1 LATTE
6 YDTFVA
12 GLEAVPWFAAIGTHI
27 SEPNVVAMA
36 SWDEWPG
43 PDCGPVERIS
53 AEQQAMRDLLKRE
66 HPEAMADFETLINRV
81 LAITS
86 ARVPFNSEEDAWH
99 APSTAAWHAAWTAA
113 LWAAHLKLQIPPPLP
128 LASQWR
134 WFERGHW
141 PAGYTES
148 GALLVY

>member
-1 LATTE
+1 VATAD

-12 GLEAVPWFAAIGTHI
+12 GLEAVPWFAAIGTTT
-27 SEPNVVAMA
+27 SEPNIVAMA

-43 PDCGPVERIS
+43 PDSAPVERV
-53 AEQQAMRDLLKRE
+53 ALEQQAMRDLLE
-66 HPEAMADFETLINRV
+66 QTHPDAMKDFDALVNRI

-86 ARVPFNSEEDAWH
+86 RRVPFNSEEDAWQ

-113 LWAAHLKLQIPPPLP
+113 LWAAHLKLKIQPPSA

-134 WFERGHW
+134 WLERGHW

-148 GALLVY
+148 GALLVH